1 MDIDTL
7 DLIDQYLRGNLSDT
21 EKEAFEKRIA
31 TEEDL
36 QEEVLIHQQLLAIHE
51 QEKISLANSSYQQ
64 ELVQMNETLHEED
77 NAKLSQKIRA
87 IGKNQ
92 QQLTAVRLKRKKTV
106 KWFYSAAASIV
117 VLISLF
123 FIFNTPKALPDYY
136 QNYVN
141 WEELPSFTVKGDPEE
156 LFEKGEVF
164 FKNKEYK
171 NAVATLAIIEP
182 EDKWYPFAL
191 LYLGASYDQL
201 NENEAAIETF
211 QKLASLTTSEE
222 SSKGYWYQ
230 LLLYLKT
237 NQKEKALEM
246 KTKILE
252 NPNHYKYKEAT
263 ELDF

>member
-7 DLIDQYLRGNLSDT
+7 DLIDQYLRDTLSET
-21 EKEAFEKRIA
+21 EKKAFEKRIA
-31 TEEDL
+31 TEENL
-36 QEEVLIHQQLLAIHE
+36 QEEIVIHQQLLAIHE
-51 QEKISLANSSYQQ
+51 QKQVSLANSSYPK
-64 ELVQMNETLHEED
+64 ELALMKKKLREE
-77 NAKLSQKIRA
+77 NYVKLSQKIKA

-92 QQLTAVRLKRKKTV
+92 QQIATHRLKRKKTV
-106 KWFYSAAASIV
+106 NWFYSVAASLV
-117 VLISLF
+117 VLIGLF
-123 FIFNTPKALPDYY
+123 FIFNKPKDLPNYY
-136 QNYVN
+136 ENYVN

-156 LFEKGEVF
+156 LFEKGEIF

-201 NENEAAIETF
+201 NENEKAIATF

-222 SSKGYWYQ
+222 YSKGYWYQ

-246 KTKILE
+246 KTKILA

>member
-7 DLIDQYLRGNLSDT
+7 DLMDQYLRGKLSDS
-21 EKEAFEKRIA
+21 EKKAFEKRIA

-36 QEEVLIHQQLLAIHE
+36 QEEVLIHQQLLTIHN
-51 QEKISLANSSYQQ
+51 QEKIAFNNSSYQQ
-64 ELVQMNETLHEED
+64 ELVQMMETLQEED
-77 NAKLSQKIRA
+77 NTKLSQKIRT

-92 QQLTAVRLKRKKTV
+92 QQIATHRLRRKKTV
-106 KWFYSAAASIV
+106 NWLYSVAASIV
-117 VLISLF
+117 VLISLV
-123 FIFNTPKALPDYY
+123 FIFNTPKDLPDYY

-171 NAVATLAIIEP
+171 NAIATLAIIEP

-201 NENEAAIETF
+201 NENEKAIATF

-246 KTKILE
+246 KAKILE